1 MRIWASAMNLN
12 LFSRLMPHEEAFT
25 PLFCEQTQCIVE
37 GAREL
42 HALVESGGDGSIDA
56 HVTAIRTVEVKADAV
71 ARRIFLAA
79 NRVFNAPI
87 DREDII
93 ALANDLDD
101 AVDMIEDTAK
111 AIQRYQLRS
120 FPPHMRAIAQTITR
134 AADAL
139 HQVMPLLDAITD
151 RHREILA
158 LCERVGQI
166 EEEADQAFD
175 TGLTVLRAD
184 LRAGTVDTI
193 GYIDCKEIY
202 ELLEDTVD
210 RCDDVAN
217 AVQAIT
223 AKHV

>member
-1 MRIWASAMNLN
+1 MNLN

-42 HALVESGGDGSIDA
+42 VALVDSDDARNIDA
-56 HVTAIRTVEVKADAV
+56 RVSAIRAVEVKADAV
-71 ARRIFLAA
+71 ARRVFLAA

-93 ALANDLDD
+93 ALANHLDD

-111 AIQRYQLRS
+111 AIQRYDLRT
-120 FPPHMRAIAQTITR
+120 FPAQMRAIAQTVGR

-158 LCERVGQI
+158 LCEKVGQI

-175 TGLTVLRAD
+175 AGLTLLRAD
-184 LRAGTVDTI
+184 LRTGKVDTI
-193 GYIDCKEIY
+193 GYLDCKEVY
-202 ELLEDTVD
+202 ELLENTVD

>member
-1 MRIWASAMNLN
+1 MNLN

-25 PLFCEQTQCIVE
+25 PLFCEQAQCIVD

-42 HALVESGGDGSIDA
+42 VSLVDSDGARSIDT
-56 HVTAIRTVEVKADAV
+56 HVSAIRAVEVKADAV
-71 ARRIFLAA
+71 ARRVFLAA

-93 ALANDLDD
+93 ALANHLDD

-111 AIQRYQLRS
+111 AIQRYDVHT
-120 FPPHMRAIAQTITR
+120 FPAQMRAIAQTVSR

-158 LCERVGQI
+158 LCEKIGQI

-175 TGLTVLRAD
+175 AGLTLLRAE
-184 LRAGTVDTI
+184 LRAGKVDTI

-202 ELLEDTVD
+202 ELLENTVD

>member
-1 MRIWASAMNLN
+1 MGLN
-12 LFSRLMPHEEAFT
+12 LFSRLMPREERFT
-25 PLFCEQTQCIVE
+25 TLFCEQTKCIVD

-42 HALVESGGDGSIDA
+42 LALVEGDGETDA
-56 HVTAIRTVEVKADAV
+56 HVGAIRAVEVAADAV
-71 ARRIFLAA
+71 ARKVFVAA

-111 AIQRYQLRS
+111 AIQRYQLRA
-120 FPPHMRAIAQTITR
+120 FPPQMVAIAHTVGR
-134 AADAL
+134 AAQVL
-139 HQVMPLLDAITD
+139 HEVMPLLDAITD
-151 RHREILA
+151 QHRTIFA
-158 LCERVGQI
+158 LCEKVGQI
-166 EEEADQAFD
+166 EEEADQCFD
-175 TGLTVLRAD
+175 AGLTVLRAD
-184 LRAGTVDTI
+184 LRNGTLDTV
-193 GYIDCKEIY
+193 GYIDRKEIF

-217 AVQAIT
+217 AVQSIT

>member
-1 MRIWASAMNLN
+1 MALN
-12 LFSRLMPHEEAFT
+12 LFSRLMPREERFT
-25 PLFCEQTQCIVE
+25 ELFCEQTKRIVE

-42 HALVESGGDGSIDA
+42 CALVNKEGALES
-56 HVTAIRTVEVKADAV
+56 HVTAIRAVEVDADAV
-71 ARRIFLAA
+71 ARRIFIAA

-93 ALANDLDD
+93 RLANDLDNV
-101 AVDMIEDTAK
+101 VDMIEDSAK
-111 AIQRYQLRS
+111 VIQRYALAE
-120 FPPHMRAIAQTITR
+120 FPPQMRAIARTVGQ
-134 AADAL
+134 AADVL
-139 HQVMPLLDAITD
+139 HEVMPLLDEITA
-151 RHREILA
+151 RNRRIFE

-166 EEEADQAFD
+166 EEEADQCFD
-175 TGLTVLRAD
+175 AGLTALRAD
-184 LRAGTVDTI
+184 LRAGALDI
-193 GYIDCKEIY
+193 LGYLDRKEVY